1 MDDRSESRWESYSV
15 ATPENI
21 SFSYD
26 VAGIGSRFIAA
37 LIDFVIYILA
47 AIALAILRSEIQRY
61 ISDATLM
68 ATITAIYIA
77 FSFLFYWGYYI
88 LFELIWAGQ
97 SPGKRIARIRV
108 VRLDGTPASPGQ
120 IVIRNVGRLVDLFP
134 GFYAVGVITM
144 LLNDQ
149 ARRLGDFAAGTLV
162 VREVAQVSLSQVVNE
177 TGDSP
182 VAPGAPMVNERAQA
196 EAATLPVNRL
206 SKEQRQIAREFLA
219 RRAEMN
225 ESLRARLALQIGA
238 SAARQMDFVVPVH
251 PAQAEYLLELIAIAL
266 GQKN

>member
-1 MDDRSESRWESYSV
+1 MEDRSESLWERYSV

-47 AIALAILRSEIQRY
+47 AIALAILRSGIQRY

-162 VREVAQVSLSQVVNE
+162 VREATQVSLKQVVNE
-177 TGDSP
+177 TG
-182 VAPGAPMVNERAQA
+182 VVPMLNERAQAEAEA

-206 SKEQRQIAREFLA
+206 SKEQRQIVREFLT

-238 SAARQMDFVVPVH
+238 AAARQMDFVVPVH

>member
-162 VREVAQVSLSQVVNE
+162 VREVAQVSLSQVVND
-177 TGDSP
+177 TGFAP
-182 VAPGAPMVNERAQA
+182 VAPMLNERAQA
-196 EAATLPVNRL
+196 EAAMLPVNRL